1 MHTRA
6 MRVLRGSFAA
16 VFATFTAA
24 FSHQF
29 AGGISP
35 SLFGM
40 GVSLVI
46 SITICTLLA
55 GRTLSLLRLSIAIL
69 ASQAMYHS
77 LFSAML
83 APEGIAQHDM
93 AAMTFDFSSV
103 AQSADS
109 AMSLSHGVA
118 AVVTILAFRYAESAF
133 WGLFD
138 TARMFVSRLFASL
151 SLSATPVLE
160 FRMLPRT
167 APAITLVLRFLSTT
181 RYRGPPAKLAAV

>member
-6 MRVLRGSFAA
+6 MRVLRGSIAA
-16 VFATFTAA
+16 FFATFTAA

-46 SITICTLLA
+46 SIAICTLLA
-55 GRTLSLLRLSIAIL
+55 GRTISLARLSIAIV
-69 ASQAMYHS
+69 ASQAMYHA
-77 LFSAML
+77 LFSSML
-83 APEGIAQHDM
+83 APAGIAEHNM

-109 AMSLSHGVA
+109 AMSLSHVVA
-118 AVVTILAFRYAESAF
+118 AVVTIVAFRYAEVAF

-138 TARMFVSRLFASL
+138 TARMFVSRLFATLTLGS
-151 SLSATPVLE
+151 TPVLE
-160 FRMLPRT
+160 FRVVPRS
-167 APAITLVLRFLSTT
+167 APAVDLVPRFLSST
-181 RYRGPPAKLAAV
+181 RYRGPPATLAAA

>member
-1 MHTRA
+1 M
-6 MRVLRGSFAA
+6 
-16 VFATFTAA
+16 
-24 FSHQF
+24 
-29 AGGISP
+29 
-35 SLFGM
+35 
-40 GVSLVI
+40 I

>member
-6 MRVLRGSFAA
+6 MRVLRGSLAA
-16 VFATFTAA
+16 FFATFTAA

-29 AGGISP
+29 AGGVSP

-55 GRTLSLLRLSIAIL
+55 GRTVSLARLSIAVL
-69 ASQAMYHS
+69 MSQAMYHT

-83 APEGIAQHDM
+83 APEGIARHDM
-93 AAMTFDFSSV
+93 AAMSFDFSSV

-109 AMSLSHGVA
+109 AMSLSHVA
-118 AVVTILAFRYAESAF
+118 AAAITIAVFRYAELAF

-138 TARMFVSRLFASL
+138 TARMFVSRLFGTLCLTAR
-151 SLSATPVLE
+151 PVLE
-160 FRMLPRT
+160 FRMLPPT
-167 APAITLVLRFLSTT
+167 TLAVDLVARFLSTT
-181 RYRGPPAKLAAV
+181 RYRGPPAAFTAA